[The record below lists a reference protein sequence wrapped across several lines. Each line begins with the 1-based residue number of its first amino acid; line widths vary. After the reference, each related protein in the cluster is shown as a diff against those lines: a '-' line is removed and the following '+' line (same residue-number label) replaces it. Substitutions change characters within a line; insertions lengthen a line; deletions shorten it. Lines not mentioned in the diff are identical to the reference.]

1 MGNLSFET
9 AHATNQGEAADW
21 TVNCTADSYIGLF
34 NATIPTSWSP
44 EEGFESTWFM
54 PALVHFAA
62 DTANEVTGAD
72 ATDEA
77 SAITLAN
84 EIRVNYLAHLQ
95 SIGNIHDAQDLSNLT
110 ALGQA
115 VDASSLY
122 DLLSDVTEGLKYL
135 FNKHAL
141 NESATLPHWKVDTQ
155 NAVTAAD
162 ATDTATAVTLVN
174 DIKAIFNT
182 HIALTSYGLTNESSL
197 MEFAAANLDTA
208 EFETADDKENFEHG
222 FAIPDLLS
230 LANQAQMVHRDTT
243 SVSWPTGHFNFE
255 DTWDYLSY
263 EHAIADNME
272 QGWKLPGS
280 LPQPNHT
287 FFNKYWDSTEEE
299 FSFDKVT
306 LIPLLETGI
315 TESFE
320 SGWRSNDVGLAK
332 YWTGTEWR
340 FIDWNAEAGAQLAD
354 MHCWPFQYGS
364 LNFLT
369 DVANLTPSHV
379 FLKPPYSTE
388 CKARITTATSGI
400 VTVQMQFYDATSIS
414 RTCYWHF
421 DTGDLE
427 LNDTISDIGLTDN
440 PADPRYE
447 FTAAFNGIIRIT
459 DLRRI
464 SPVTGTAVWEGYGNH
479 VEDFESNW
487 VLTLEE
493 SGGP

>member
-9 AHATNQGEAADW
+9 AHASNQGEAADW
-21 TVNCTADSYIGLF
+21 TVNCNADSYIGLF

-62 DTANEVTGAD
+62 DTAHEVLSAN

-95 SIGNIHDAQDLSNLT
+95 TVGNTHDVQDLSNLT
-110 ALGQA
+110 ALGQT
-115 VDASSLY
+115 VDTPSLY
-122 DLLSDVTEGLKYL
+122 DLLSDTTEGLKYL
-135 FNKHAL
+135 LNKHML
-141 NESATLPHWKVDTQ
+141 NDSATLPHWKVDTQ
-155 NAVTAAD
+155 NVVTAAD
-162 ATDTATAVTLVN
+162 ATDTSSAVALVN
-174 DIKAIFNT
+174 DIKAVFNA

-197 MEFAAANLDTA
+197 MEFAAANIEVA
-208 EFETADDKENFEHG
+208 EFETDDDKEDFEHS

-230 LANQAQMVHRDTT
+230 LANQSQMVQRDSTL
-243 SVSWPTGHFNFE
+243 VSWPTGHISFK
-255 DTWDYLSY
+255 DTWDYISY
-263 EHAIADNME
+263 EHAIADTME

-280 LPQPNHT
+280 SAQYNHT
-287 FFNKYWDSTEEE
+287 FFNKYWDATEEE

-315 TESFE
+315 TETFE
-320 SGWRSNDVGLAK
+320 SGWKDNDVGLAK

-354 MHCWPFQYGS
+354 MHCWPFQFGS

-369 DVANLTPSHV
+369 DVADLTPSHP
-379 FLKPPYSTE
+379 FLKAPYSTE
-388 CKARITTATSGI
+388 CKARITAETSGI
-400 VTVQMQFYDATSIS
+400 VTVQMQFYDATSVS

-421 DTGDLE
+421 DTGDLA
-427 LNDTISDIGLTDN
+427 LGDVISTIGLTDN
-440 PADPRYE
+440 PADTRYP
-447 FTAAFNGIIRIT
+447 FTSAFNGIIRIT
-459 DLRRI
+459 NLRRI
-464 SPVTGTAVWEGYGNH
+464 SPVTGSAVWEGYGNH
-479 VEDFESNW
+479 VENFESNW
-487 VLTLEE
+487 VLTLEG